1 VNPVPACSSSGCE
14 AMAVATPTIT
24 PHTGGVSQVREG
36 HGRVT
41 SRISRCTLAKAQTT
55 DGDSGL
61 LQDGE
66 GWKPQSIHQ
75 SILVVGTIDY
85 RPLASEVLMATATE
99 GACLEPPGAIAFEGV
114 LGWRAS
120 AKPLLPTL
128 IASGPARAYGR
139 MTSAH
144 DQAEPTEQIGVPL
157 TKLHRSCV
165 EESKR
170 LQFAIWRTMRK
181 PPAAKHVAKVRPRKS
196 T

>member
-1 VNPVPACSSSGCE
+1 
-14 AMAVATPTIT
+14 MAVATPTAT
-24 PHTGGVSQVREG
+24 PHTDGVSQVREG

-66 GWKPQSIHQ
+66 GLKPQCIHQ
-75 SILVVGTIDY
+75 SILAMSTIYY

-99 GACLEPPGAIAFEGV
+99 RACLEPPGAIAFEGV

-120 AKPLLPTL
+120 AKPLLPLL
-128 IASGPARAYGR
+128 IASGPARAHGR
-139 MTSAH
+139 MTSAQG
-144 DQAEPTEQIGVPL
+144 QAEPTEQIGVPL

-165 EESKR
+165 EDSKR
-170 LQFAIWRTMRK
+170 LQFAIWRTKRK
-181 PPAAKHVAKVRPRKS
+181 PPAAKLVAKGKPRQS